1 MTSTYSPLLRGDHFV
16 SRDLCPASLVERT
29 RLAGHK
35 QSFLNLLRQNG
46 RHVTKVCWIWN
57 ETDVL
62 SVLINPYRLVGRP
75 HKLPYVMPVT
85 QFKLIKWKK
94 INAVLLAL
102 FCSSCEKKAWKK
114 KFRRLRDSNPWFWE
128 ADCIQGNHKPVTR
141 NASSP
146 EWIVSSKARTHSPFS
161 LWNGKLEPG
170 RFDNHSCCLFIYSF
184 MPSFIIYLY
193 PIFKYFQYEKKI

>member
-62 SVLINPYRLVGRP
+62 SVLINPFRLVGRP

-102 FCSSCEKKAWKK
+102 FCNSYEKKAWKK
-114 KFRRLRDSNPWFWE
+114 NSGVYEIQTLDSERL
-128 ADCIQGNHKPVTR
+128 
-141 NASSP
+141 
-146 EWIVSSKARTHSPFS
+146 IVSKGTINQSQETLLHQNESFRQ
-161 LWNGKLEPG
+161 KLV
-170 RFDNHSCCLFIYSF
+170 
-184 MPSFIIYLY
+184 
-193 PIFKYFQYEKKI
+193 PIPLLVSGTEN